1 MKVIVGLGNP
11 GPKYRGTRHNVGFDV
26 VDYLAKGPGASAF
39 RTRFAAQVAELS
51 EGGQQI
57 LLVKP
62 ETFMNLSGRSVRELV
77 DFYKLLLSDVLIVCD
92 DINLPLG
99 KLRVRARG
107 THGGHNGLRNIQEQ
121 LGTTE
126 YSRLRIG
133 VDAPGLKYD
142 DATIDHVLGRFKPGE
157 RNVIEESVHKAAMAA
172 LLWAQEGVD
181 KCMARTNGPDDTEK
195 KEKKKKPPEEK
206 DE

>member
-1 MKVIVGLGNP
+1 MKIIVGAGNP
-11 GPKYRGTRHNVGFDV
+11 RAKYRGTKHNGGFGLVGYFG
-26 VDYLAKGPGASAF
+26 KGARGAAV
-39 RTRFAAQVAELS
+39 RTAVPSQVAELNG
-51 EGGQQI
+51 GGQQI

-77 DFYKLLLSDVLIVCD
+77 DFYKLPLAELLIVCD

-99 KLRVRARG
+99 KLRVRVRG

-133 VDAPGLKYD
+133 VDA
-142 DATIDHVLGRFKPGE
+142 
-157 RNVIEESVHKAAMAA
+157 
-172 LLWAQEGVD
+172 
-181 KCMARTNGPDDTEK
+181 
-195 KEKKKKPPEEK
+195 
-206 DE
+206 